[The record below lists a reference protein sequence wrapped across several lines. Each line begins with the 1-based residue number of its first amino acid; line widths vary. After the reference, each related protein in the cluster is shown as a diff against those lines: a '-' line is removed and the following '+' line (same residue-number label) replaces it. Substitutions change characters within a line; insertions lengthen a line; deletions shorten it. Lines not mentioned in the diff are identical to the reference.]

1 MPLIEGARFGH
12 LNVTTSDWRSLAAFY
27 QTVFGMDIV
36 PPERDFR
43 SPDLDRATGLTDAHL
58 RGAHLR
64 LPGEADGGPTLEI
77 FEYDDLE
84 TQRPPAV
91 DRPGLGS
98 HRVPGPRCRRGARR
112 DARRRR
118 LGGRRR
124 RDVHDRR
131 WPPRDLVLRRGPG
144 RQHRRAPDL
153 ALTRARA
160 RRTRRRTAPR
170 GTSRRVP

>member
-1 MPLIEGARFGH
+1 MPLIEGAQFGH

-27 QTVFGMDIV
+27 QTVFGMDLV

-64 LPGEADGGPTLEI
+64 LPGGPEGGPTLEI

-84 TQRPPAV
+84 TPRPPAV
-91 DRPGLGS
+91 DRPGWGHIAFRVPDVAAARDAVLGS
-98 HRVPGPRCRRGARR
+98 GGCSGRRG
-112 DARRRR
+112 
-118 LGGRRR
+118 
-124 RDVHDRR
+124 RDVHDRG
-131 WPPRDLVLRRGPG
+131 WPTRHLVLCRGPG

-153 ALTRARA
+153 ALTR
-160 RRTRRRTAPR
+160 
-170 GTSRRVP
+170 GG